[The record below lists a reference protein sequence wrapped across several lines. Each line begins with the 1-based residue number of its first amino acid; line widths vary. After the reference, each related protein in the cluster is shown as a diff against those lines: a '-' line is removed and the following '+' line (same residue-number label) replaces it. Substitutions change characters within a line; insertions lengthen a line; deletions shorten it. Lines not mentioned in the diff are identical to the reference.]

1 MNSLNGAKIFVQFSN
16 DSYFR
21 FSSFDPAVGITL
33 SREAQSFHLL
43 YEMMHAYRAKTLSS
57 SLYYSSQLNGVIEAL
72 YAQRLYV
79 SRLSGF
85 RSSDWGRRYVT
96 GMIYEDVKKLEDVLD
111 NNGLLKSGKN
121 LSDVISA
128 VEQLVN
134 SLRKSA
140 KYSSYTFEE
149 SQNGLENFS
158 LIRTLTIGI

>member
-1 MNSLNGAKIFVQFSN
+1 
-16 DSYFR
+16 
-21 FSSFDPAVGITL
+21 
-33 SREAQSFHLL
+33 
-43 YEMMHAYRAKTLSS
+43 
-57 SLYYSSQLNGVIEAL
+57 
-72 YAQRLYV
+72 
-79 SRLSGF
+79 
-85 RSSDWGRRYVT
+85 
-96 GMIYEDVKKLEDVLD
+96 MIYEDVKKLEDVLD